1 VDQDDGVRELAGIAE
16 KIAVLRDRR
25 VLPEGGRFHAGIKQ
39 PPGTFECVAPL
50 VGENKFQ
57 RSRQQMAIAAQP
69 IGVAIVEFDL
79 ELAGLRLRRTAAVPQ
94 GRQDGAESLR
104 IVGFA
109 VAAEVESDR
118 IEIDDELGLGVRHRR
133 QRDLDLR
140 EIIEQRLQTLPLGFV
155 GQRLGR
161 RVGGN
166 RHPQY
171 RDDLVGRRAQAIAI
185 LPLSEMFERLCKT
198 DHSETEPGFIV
209 LRVGG
214 HASRQVGL
222 AGLEMA
228 ALQGLP
234 RDIRGDS
241 GERGAGR

>member
-1 VDQDDGVRELAGIAE
+1 MAP
-16 KIAVLRDRR
+16 R
-25 VLPEGGRFHAGIKQ
+25 VSESSGLQSPRKSNLTASRSMTILVSASVIGASVVS
-39 PPGTFECVAPL
+39 TFAKSSSSACRL
-50 VGENKFQ
+50 
-57 RSRQQMAIAAQP
+57 SRW
-69 IGVAIVEFDL
+69 D
-79 ELAGLRLRRTAAVPQ
+79 
-94 GRQDGAESLR
+94 SL
-104 IVGFA
+104 
-109 VAAEVESDR
+109 
-118 IEIDDELGLGVRHRR
+118 
-133 QRDLDLR
+133 
-140 EIIEQRLQTLPLGFV
+140 

-214 HASRQVGL
+214 DARRQVGL

-241 GERGAGR
+241 REGGTGRQPGQSQRQREPTWHGSIPL

>member
-1 VDQDDGVRELAGIAE
+1 LSN
-16 KIAVLRDRR
+16 L
-25 VLPEGGRFHAGIKQ
+25 
-39 PPGTFECVAPL
+39 T
-50 VGENKFQ
+50 
-57 RSRQQMAIAAQP
+57 
-69 IGVAIVEFDL
+69 L
-79 ELAGLRLRRTAAVPQ
+79 ELAGLRRRRTAGVPQ
-94 GRQDGAESLR
+94 GRQDGAEGLR

-109 VAAEVESDR
+109 VAAEIESDR
-118 IEIDDELGLGVRHRR
+118 IEINDDLGLGIRHRR
-133 QRDLDLR
+133 QRGLDLR
-140 EIIEQRLQTLPLGFV
+140 EIIEQRLQTLPLGFI

-214 HASRQVGL
+214 DARRQVGL

-241 GERGAGR
+241 REGGTGRQPGQSQRQREPTWHGSIPLRRLAHALRRPVHPSAQRPGRCSTTGLRGGRT